1 MTIVDRSV
9 QEIANFFLYII
20 DNTICYMSES
30 MHVYR
35 LYKYIDSL
43 SKIYVINS
51 MYHPFCDLM
60 ALYMNIISI
69 KVNCFVIS
77 NDIIYLRNNNEIL
90 GGELH

>member
-1 MTIVDRSV
+1 
-9 QEIANFFLYII
+9 
-20 DNTICYMSES
+20 
-30 MHVYR
+30 
-35 LYKYIDSL
+35 
-43 SKIYVINS
+43 